1 MNLNSLF
8 NSCIGMHKNKI
19 NNINKKTRETIELV
33 KKYGYD
39 TKQALHSYKL
49 LDFLERYENASF
61 KALKKALYYKDREK

>member
-1 MNLNSLF
+1 MNLNNLF

-19 NNINKKTRETIELV
+19 NNINKKTKGTIELV

-49 LDFLERYENASF
+49 LDFFERYENTSF

>member
-49 LDFLERYENASF
+49 LDF
-61 KALKKALYYKDREK
+61 